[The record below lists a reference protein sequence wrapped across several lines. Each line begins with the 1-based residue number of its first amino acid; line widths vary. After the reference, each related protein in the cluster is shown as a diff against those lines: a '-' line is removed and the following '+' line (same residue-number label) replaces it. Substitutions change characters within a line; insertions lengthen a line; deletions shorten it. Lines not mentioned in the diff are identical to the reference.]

1 MNPYLYISLF
11 RRQRLNALTS
21 HVGFPTTGGRLG
33 VTIFADA
40 FRENVE
46 RDGGTFESVEC
57 VARALKSLG
66 STTYT
71 DAFALFRNRMTD
83 DGATFDNPCFDQLM
97 YTIAQ

>member
-11 RRQRLNALTS
+11 RRQRLNALAS
-21 HVGFPTTGGRLG
+21 NVGFTTTGGRLG

-57 VARALKSLG
+57 VARALQSLG
-66 STTYT
+66 SATYT

-83 DGATFDNPCFDQLM
+83 DGGTFENPCFNNLM
-97 YTIAQ
+97 YTISQ

>member
-21 HVGFPTTGGRLG
+21 AVAPTTGGRLG

-57 VARALKSLG
+57 VARALQSLG

-97 YTIAQ
+97 YTISQ